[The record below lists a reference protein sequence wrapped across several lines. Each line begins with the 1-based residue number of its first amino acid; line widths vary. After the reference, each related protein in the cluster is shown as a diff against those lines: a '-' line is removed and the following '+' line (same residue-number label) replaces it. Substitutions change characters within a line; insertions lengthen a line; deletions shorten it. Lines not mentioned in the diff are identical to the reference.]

1 MGGRRLKPEEKALWR
16 RVAETTDPIRRER
29 VSERSRLEDRETSE
43 ASASPHHEKPAWEP
57 RPFEI
62 GQAANPTETTAAAL
76 RPSVRMD
83 RKAFDRMRRGKLKP
97 QARLDLHGMTL
108 DRAHPAL
115 NGFIMRAHASGHR
128 LVLVITGKGRS
139 GIDAGPV
146 PEQRGV
152 LRRTVPRWLA
162 LPPLAQVVLQVT
174 QAHARH
180 GGEGAFYVYL
190 RRQG

>member
-1 MGGRRLKPEEKALWR
+1 
-16 RVAETTDPIRRER
+16 
-29 VSERSRLEDRETSE
+29 
-43 ASASPHHEKPAWEP
+43 
-57 RPFEI
+57 
-62 GQAANPTETTAAAL
+62 
-76 RPSVRMD
+76 MD